1 MIFTMDL
8 TYKLKRCT
16 NPTQKNIIL
25 AVEVMRLQQTKVIK
39 VKDLCKITNTNPKQI
54 YRELSNL
61 EKNHIILVYTNGRFK
76 EVLI

>member
-1 MIFTMDL
+1 MISTMDL

-61 EKNHIILVYTNGRFK
+61 EKNHIILVYTNGRSK

>member
-1 MIFTMDL
+1 MDL

>member
-1 MIFTMDL
+1 MDL

-61 EKNHIILVYTNGRFK
+61 EKNHIILVYTNGRSK